1 MSDVQLIDMLQGRGP
16 VTMTLRHVE
25 RAIPLLVLLPDGRE
39 AVRVNPDGDV
49 VIASDLT
56 LDDAKW
62 VIERLAMYTVEAGR
76 QQP

>member
-1 MSDVQLIDMLQGRGP
+1 M
-16 VTMTLRHVE
+16 
-25 RAIPLLVLLPDGRE
+25 LVLLPDGRE